1 MSMHPETSEPVVDGP
16 AEQGCAQEPGVEESA
31 SDHGDADLGGLREA
45 INDPKETRVGPS
57 DVRYPS
63 EQKQSGD
70 SGADGHLGHQTDDKG
85 DHGPRMTKRF
95 IQKLCKQH
103 QLYIT
108 PALND
113 TLYLHFKGFDRIE
126 NLEEYTGLRCLWL
139 ECNGIQ
145 RIENLEAQ
153 TELRCLFLQVNLL
166 HKIENLEP
174 LQKLD
179 ALNLSNNFIKTI
191 ENLSCLPVLNTLQM
205 AHNHLETVEDIQ
217 HLKECLKLCV
227 LDLSHN
233 KLSDPE
239 ILSVLESMPDLRVLN
254 LMGNPVIK
262 HIANYRRTVTVRLKY
277 LTYLDD
283 RPVFPKDRAC
293 AEAWARGGL
302 AAEKEEREQWESRER
317 KKITDSIEALAMI
330 KRRAEERKLQKASQE
345 EGKEPVPDEDNVDA
359 TEEGK
364 EEPGEEGGRRQKME
378 LFVTESFKAKDEL
391 FPEKSGLVG
400 ELPVD
405 VTGATEGQGP
415 GGAPLEETLKPA
427 APGAACGDSPPQ
439 TAATEGAL
447 GTGLDGE
454 EDLGTT
460 KSEAK
465 EKLFIDD
472 LPDLEDEDAGEPLD
486 GQDEVCA
493 PKVTAI
499 SSSSDDSD
507 PELDYS
513 SLPELENIP
522 DTLSNIFAIPKDTSR
537 KAETPF
543 TGILKAATAKR
554 VLETP
559 SLRDAKSPHPLIQEL
574 HDEGP
579 SGQPPTPPTC
589 RRDTAPPPSSED
601 GDSGLLS
608 ASPPGNIAEKNGPR
622 LETELA
628 EPEAGGREDTEF
640 GSD

>member
-1 MSMHPETSEPVVDGP
+1 MHPETSEPVVDGP

-31 SDHGDADLGGLREA
+31 GDHGDADLGGRKEA
-45 INDPKETRVGPS
+45 IDDPKETRVGPS
-57 DVRYPS
+57 DLRYPS

-70 SGADGHLGHQTDDKG
+70 SGADGHLGLQTDDKG
-85 DHGPRMTKRF
+85 DHGPRMTKCF

-262 HIANYRRTVTVRLKY
+262 HIANYRRTVTVRLKH

-330 KRRAEERKLQKASQE
+330 KRRAEERKLQKASE
-345 EGKEPVPDEDNVDA
+345 EE
-359 TEEGK
+359 
-364 EEPGEEGGRRQKME
+364 
-378 LFVTESFKAKDEL
+378 
-391 FPEKSGLVG
+391 
-400 ELPVD
+400 
-405 VTGATEGQGP
+405 
-415 GGAPLEETLKPA
+415 
-427 APGAACGDSPPQ
+427 DSPPK

-486 GQDEVCA
+486 GQDEVRA

-554 VLETP
+554 VSETP
-559 SLRDAKSPHPLIQEL
+559 SLRDAESPRPLIQEL
-574 HDEGP
+574 HDDEGP

-601 GDSGLLS
+601 GDSGLPS

>member
-1 MSMHPETSEPVVDGP
+1 MHPETSEPVVDGP

-31 SDHGDADLGGLREA
+31 GDHGDADLGGLKEA

-57 DVRYPS
+57 DIRYPS

-70 SGADGHLGHQTDDKG
+70 SRADGHLGHQTDDKG

-113 TLYLHFKGFDRIE
+113 TLYLHFKGFDRIQ

-262 HIANYRRTVTVRLKY
+262 HIANYRRTVTVRLKH

-345 EGKEPVPDEDNVDA
+345 E
-359 TEEGK
+359 
-364 EEPGEEGGRRQKME
+364 
-378 LFVTESFKAKDEL
+378 
-391 FPEKSGLVG
+391 
-400 ELPVD
+400 
-405 VTGATEGQGP
+405 
-415 GGAPLEETLKPA
+415 
-427 APGAACGDSPPQ
+427 DSPPQ
-439 TAATEGAL
+439 TAATEGTL

-486 GQDEVCA
+486 GQDEACA

-554 VLETP
+554 VSETP
-559 SLRDAKSPHPLIQEL
+559 SLRDAKSPRPLIQEL

-608 ASPPGNIAEKNGPR
+608 ASPLGNIAEKNGPR